1 MLKLN
6 ILGIRGV
13 PAQHGGFESFAE
25 KLALYLVGQGW
36 QVTVYC
42 QES

>member
-1 MLKLN
+1 MEYRIN

-25 KLALYLVGQGW
+25 KLSLFLVEKTGR
-36 QVTVYC
+36 
-42 QES
+42 